1 MTAAA
6 YTAGELELLEAFSQ
20 KGCEERDVAGL
31 LHAEAE
37 DELAR
42 PIDRHSFD
50 ALRKKI
56 WRTSVR
62 RRSTLPQLLPSA
74 PLQPPAAPQL
84 CSAVA
89 LRPTG
94 PPRVSLARV
103 PYSKHA
109 NVAAALVE
117 AVLHPPFSKLAADDL
132 VTPSQRRMEYV
143 TALAESLLLRFQPG
157 TVAAVFRTWNRYV
170 QWHLDQHLELTFR
183 DVTVKKF
190 LLAQEA
196 RGRTVPAAVFQHLK
210 WLREEL
216 QVPVPLESPLLKP
229 FASAPTNTW
238 PRQVLPLQPQL
249 WAHLLQLSS
258 TRRPLKGVPLAAA
271 FVVRFAVSGL
281 RFRHCSR
288 ATLAPEMC
296 NLRTSVWKVS
306 AGKDGLPFAVSL
318 PTCAATAND
327 LLLQLQEAAL
337 RTIGASGPFL
347 PDMYFEPHG
356 GVVIRSACASSSR
369 FLSFFRSLLML
380 PPLSLS
386 ADEANQFSTRSLRRF
401 LPTVADALS
410 LPESDSAC
418 PL

>member
-1 MTAAA
+1 M
-6 YTAGELELLEAFSQ
+6 
-20 KGCEERDVAGL
+20 
-31 LHAEAE
+31 
-37 DELAR
+37 
-42 PIDRHSFD
+42 
-50 ALRKKI
+50 
-56 WRTSVR
+56 
-62 RRSTLPQLLPSA
+62 
-74 PLQPPAAPQL
+74 
-84 CSAVA
+84 
-89 LRPTG
+89 
-94 PPRVSLARV
+94 SLARV

-249 WAHLLQLSS
+249 WAHLLPVEFHTAPFKRGSPGSRFRGAFCSVWLTIQAL
-258 TRRPLKGVPLAAA
+258 LKGYFGTGDVQLAHICLES
-271 FVVRFAVSGL
+271 VRWQGWFALCCES
-281 RFRHCSR
+281 
-288 ATLAPEMC
+288 A
-296 NLRTSVWKVS
+296 NLRRHRQRLASPTSRSCSAHHWCKRALS
-306 AGKDGLPFAVSL
+306 AGHVLRAAWWSCHSVSL
-318 PTCAATAND
+318 C
-327 LLLQLQEAAL
+327 
-337 RTIGASGPFL
+337 FL
-347 PDMYFEPHG
+347 
-356 GVVIRSACASSSR
+356 
-369 FLSFFRSLLML
+369 
-380 PPLSLS
+380 
-386 ADEANQFSTRSLRRF
+386 
-401 LPTVADALS
+401 
-410 LPESDSAC
+410 
-418 PL
+418 

>member
-1 MTAAA
+1 MFRIGRHRCTRIHQIMLPRLIVCSVGFSLLLDLSPAIAAAA
-6 YTAGELELLEAFSQ
+6 YTAGELELLEAFSR
-20 KGCEERDVAGL
+20 KGFEERDVAGL

-117 AVLHPPFSKLAADDL
+117 AVLHPAFSKLAADDL

-157 TVAAVFRTWNRYV
+157 TVAAVLRTWNRYV

-216 QVPVPLESPLLKP
+216 QVLVPLESPLLKP
-229 FASAPTNTW
+229 FASPHKHMA
-238 PRQVLPLQPQL
+238 
-249 WAHLLQLSS
+249 
-258 TRRPLKGVPLAAA
+258 
-271 FVVRFAVSGL
+271 
-281 RFRHCSR
+281 
-288 ATLAPEMC
+288 
-296 NLRTSVWKVS
+296 S
-306 AGKDGLPFAVSL
+306 AG
-318 PTCAATAND
+318 AATA
-327 LLLQLQEAAL
+327 AAVV
-337 RTIGASGPFL
+337 GAPAPVEFHRAPFKRGS
-347 PDMYFEPHG
+347 P
-356 GVVIRSACASSSR
+356 SSR
-369 FLSFFRSLLML
+369 FRGAFCSVWLTIQALLKGYFGTGDVRLAHICLESVRWQGWFALCCESANLRRHCQRLASPTSRSC
-380 PPLSLS
+380 SAHHWCKRALS
-386 ADEANQFSTRSLRRF
+386 AGHVLRAAWWSCHSVSLCF
-401 LPTVADALS
+401 L
-410 LPESDSAC
+410 
-418 PL
+418 